1 MFTFNK
7 KDIKLLTG
15 MGQVYTKSVDSEKQP
30 QQPSPPSKEEI
41 PSIREERLKFYND
54 IKTFQTNVSN
64 QLKAKEISPDTSE
77 ELNKIVKEAEEWL
90 RKNSNANLLQ
100 VVTQKDDIT
109 AKATPIYE
117 RELSKNRYNLVLVYA
132 DSVQDSYKNNPELK
146 KYYNSQYKPADIK
159 SLSELLKSEYKWL
172 SEHPSETGLVY
183 VQRIDS
189 ASQAAQKILVAY
201 PEATKG
207 IESTVENLKQAATPT
222 WWLTKD
228 AIARANA
235 NFEQKS
241 KTEFNYE
248 RLAKDS
254 TTIALEIFGSF
265 LILILIIFAASLA
278 SNMAI
283 CRDWPYRVYF
293 FIVSI
298 NPLLTPIILAYTA
311 LQSLKGNPVEYY
323 ALCPISTEPAKTRL
337 GKILWW
343 PFYYESDQNEL
354 KLTELFVAAI
364 EATGEAVKGAS
375 KPPAFK
381 G

>member
-1 MFTFNK
+1 MFGFNK
-7 KDIKLLTG
+7 KDIKLLTV
-15 MGQVYTKSVDSEKQP
+15 MGQVYTKSVSENP
-30 QQPSPPSKEEI
+30 PPPTPTPPSKEEI
-41 PSIREERLKFYND
+41 SSIREERLKFYND

-64 QLKAKEISPDTSE
+64 QLKAGEISPDTSE
-77 ELNKIVKEAEEWL
+77 ELNNIVKEAGEWL
-90 RKNSNANLLQ
+90 RNNPNANLLQ

-109 AKATPIYE
+109 EKATPIYE
-117 RELSKNRYNLVLVYA
+117 REMNKNRYNLVLVYA
-132 DSVQDSYKNNPELK
+132 ESVQDLYKNNPEFN
-146 KYYNSQYKPADIK
+146 KYYKSQYKPAEIK
-159 SLSELLKSEYKWL
+159 SLIELLKSEYKWL

-183 VQRIDS
+183 MQRIDY

-201 PEATKG
+201 PE
-207 IESTVENLKQAATPT
+207 STRPTQNMVEALKKSAMPQ
-222 WWLTKD
+222 WWLAKD

-235 NFEQKS
+235 SSEQKS

-248 RLAKDS
+248 RLAQNS
-254 TTIALEIFGSF
+254 TIYAIQIFGSF
-265 LILILIIFAASLA
+265 LFFVLVIFAASLA

-283 CRDWPYRVYF
+283 CREWPYRVFF
-293 FIVSI
+293 FIYGI

-311 LQSLKGNPVEYY
+311 LQALKGNPVEYY

-354 KLTELFVAAI
+354 NLAKLFVEAI

-381 G
+381 

>member
-15 MGQVYTKSVDSEKQP
+15 MGQVYTRLFSDKPQP
-30 QQPSPPSKEEI
+30 PQEQLPPSKEEMS
-41 PSIREERLKFYND
+41 SIREERLKFYND

-77 ELNKIVKEAEEWL
+77 ELNKIVKEAEQWL
-90 RKNSNANLLQ
+90 RNNPNANLLQ

-117 RELSKNRYNLVLVYA
+117 RELSKNRYNLLLVYA
-132 DSVQDSYKNNPELK
+132 DSVQDTYKNNPELK
-146 KYYNSQYKPADIK
+146 KYYNSRYKASEIK

-172 SEHPSETGLVY
+172 EEHPSETGLIY

-189 ASQAAQKILVAY
+189 ASQAAQKILVAD
-201 PEATKG
+201 P
-207 IESTVENLKQAATPT
+207 ESTRGIQNMVDNLKQSAFPH
-222 WWLTKD
+222 WWAVKESM
-228 AIARANA
+228 ARANA
-235 NFEQKS
+235 SFEQKS

-254 TTIALEIFGSF
+254 TTIALQIFGSF
-265 LILILIIFAASLA
+265 LILVLIFFAASLA

-293 FIVSI
+293 FIYSL
-298 NPLLTPIILAYTA
+298 NHLLTPIILSYTA
-311 LQSLKGNPVEYY
+311 LQALKGNPVEYY
-323 ALCPISTEPAKTRL
+323 ALCPIST
-337 GKILWW
+337 
-343 PFYYESDQNEL
+343 
-354 KLTELFVAAI
+354 
-364 EATGEAVKGAS
+364 
-375 KPPAFK
+375 
-381 G
+381 